1 MRGLQISLTLPWR
14 RSDLRQFS
22 VFIFS
27 GVLLAACQANGAAVE
42 TAPPPAAL
50 AASEAEDVPVFV
62 TAICGD
68 CHAVKVGQISPNPQS
83 PSFVDIANSPGLTR
97 DTLVT
102 FLSDAH
108 NYPMQMDVD
117 LDDEDIEL
125 IADYML
131 TLQSD
136 DYHRTPS

>member
-1 MRGLQISLTLPWR
+1 MRIVETMALASL
-14 RSDLRQFS
+14 
-22 VFIFS
+22 
-27 GVLLAACQANGAAVE
+27 LLAGCQSAGPVAA
-42 TAPPPAAL
+42 PAAAPST
-50 AASEAEDVPVFV
+50 AAADADAVPDYV
-62 TAICGD
+62 TAICGE
-68 CHAVKVGQISPNPQS
+68 CHAVKDNAVSVNPQA
-83 PSFVDIANSPGLTR
+83 PGFADIANSPGLTR

-117 LDDEDIEL
+117 LVEEDIEL

-136 DYHRTPS
+136 DYVKRPS

>member
-1 MRGLQISLTLPWR
+1 MKLFGVALVAAISLT
-14 RSDLRQFS
+14 
-22 VFIFS
+22 
-27 GVLLAACQANGAAVE
+27 ACQTYLAE
-42 TAPPPAAL
+42 PAPDA
-50 AASEAEDVPVFV
+50 VPVSASAEAIPVYV

-68 CHAVKVGQISPNPQS
+68 CHALTANAVSPNPEA
-83 PSFVDIANSPGLTR
+83 PGFADIANSPGLTH
-97 DTLVT
+97 DTVVA

-117 LDDEDIEL
+117 LDEADIED
-125 IADYML
+125 IADYMM